1 MTLKHAQIYYQYQL
15 EYLKDLSLVPFFFI
29 IYVNDLFNCGT
40 DSVKFIMFADG
51 TNIFIS
57 ASSTDELYSKANNM
71 LMLLMLLKNY
81 IDANYLHIN
90 LKKSKYMQF
99 RSGVVIYPIT

>member
-1 MTLKHAQIYYQYQL
+1 
-15 EYLKDLSLVPFFFI
+15 
-29 IYVNDLFNCGT
+29 
-40 DSVKFIMFADG
+40 MFADD

-57 ASSTDELYSKANNM
+57 ASSTDELYSKANNV
-71 LMLLMLLKNY
+71 LMLLKNC

-99 RSGVVIYPIT
+99 RSARGLIPNNIVYYHKFPLKRVSTIKFFGVIIDLECPY